1 VELIPNRME
10 MEMSAIFDPIQ
21 SLPRDGATAPN
32 AARWESA
39 GQDASSRIFGDEVS
53 GVSGDQYS
61 TVADYIE
68 AAAAPYV
75 SPDLISRDA
84 LAEIGR
90 VANLLPGAVTDFFG
104 FECPLGVPAPTADFL
119 VCSRASQGGREVLT
133 DQRPGRSL
141 PAKFTQHPVW
151 QQVFAF
157 SREWNDPTSPLFE
170 AVHNIWLEFDM
181 DGEPA
186 SIPVP
191 SLFLGS
197 NLLAR
202 REPER
207 RAPARSLKR
216 MPEHCAWLTDQALP
230 LLLGRP
236 LDRSICRQVA
246 SCVNLLPAGARIF
259 QVGLMLSRAT
269 AVTRLCVRGLASAQ
283 IPEYL
288 EAIGWEGAREEVEA
302 IVDKLVPL
310 VERIDLDIDVGDH
323 VMPKIGLECY
333 PAQDLTK
340 LGAFMNYLISGGLCV
355 EPKADALMR
364 WAGLAHE
371 RVTPQMWPRELL
383 ALSSFLGGR
392 VESAFFRWLHH
403 VKVVHV
409 PDHAPAAKAYLAV
422 HHQWIA
428 PGDLKQMLNRAT
440 REPRNHGRTH

>member
-1 VELIPNRME
+1 
-10 MEMSAIFDPIQ
+10 MSATLDPIQ
-21 SLPRDGATAPN
+21 SLPRGVAAAPS
-32 AARWESA
+32 AARWEPA
-39 GQDASSRIFGDEVS
+39 GQDALSRIFGDEVL
-53 GVSGDQYS
+53 GDQHS
-61 TVADYIE
+61 TLADYIE

-75 SPDLISRDA
+75 SPDLVSRDA

-104 FECPLGVPAPTADFL
+104 FECPLGILAPTADFL

-133 DQRPGRSL
+133 DRRPGRSL
-141 PAKFTQHPVW
+141 PANFNQHPVW

-157 SREWNDPTSPLFE
+157 SREWNDPTSALFE
-170 AVHNIWLEFDM
+170 AVHNIWMEFDM
-181 DGEPA
+181 DGKPT

-197 NLLAR
+197 NLLEPRATAR
-202 REPER
+202 R
-207 RAPARSLKR
+207 LKR

-246 SCVNLLPAGARIF
+246 RCVNVLPAGARIF

-288 EAIGWEGAREEVEA
+288 KAIGWEGARGEVEA
-302 IVDKLVPL
+302 IADKLAPL
-310 VERIDLDIDVGDH
+310 VERIDLDIDVGDR

-340 LGAFMNYLISGGLCV
+340 LLAFMNYLMSGGLCV
-355 EPKADALMR
+355 EPKADGLMR

-371 RVTPQMWPRELL
+371 RVTPQIWPRELL

-409 PDHAPAAKAYLAV
+409 PGHPPAAKAYLAV

-428 PGDLKQMLNRAT
+428 PSDLKQMLSRAT
-440 REPRNHGRTH
+440 SEPRNHGRMH

>member
-1 VELIPNRME
+1 
-10 MEMSAIFDPIQ
+10 MSATFDPIQ
-21 SLPRDGATAPN
+21 SLPRGVANAPD
-32 AARWESA
+32 AARWDSA
-39 GQDASSRIFGDEVS
+39 GQDAFSRIVGDK
-53 GVSGDQYS
+53 GPGDQHS

-84 LAEIGR
+84 LAGICH
-90 VANLLPGAVTDFFG
+90 VANTLPGAVTDFFG
-104 FECPLGVPAPTADFL
+104 FECPLGVLAPTADFL

-133 DQRPGRSL
+133 DQSPGRSL
-141 PAKFTQHPVW
+141 QAKFNQHPVW

-170 AVHNIWLEFDM
+170 AVHNIWMEFDM
-181 DGEPA
+181 DGKPA

-202 REPER
+202 RASSR
-207 RAPARSLKR
+207 RLKR

-236 LDRSICRQVA
+236 LDRSIGCQVA
-246 SCVNLLPAGARIF
+246 CCVNLLPAGARIF
-259 QVGLMLSRAT
+259 QVGLMLSRTT
-269 AVTRLCVRGLASAQ
+269 AVTRLCIRGLASAQ
-283 IPEYL
+283 IPAYL
-288 EAIGWEGAREEVEA
+288 AAIGWEGARGEVEA
-302 IVDKLVPL
+302 IVDKLAPL
-310 VERIDLDIDVGDH
+310 VERIDLDIDVSDR
-323 VMPKIGLECY
+323 VMTKIGLECY

-340 LGAFMNYLISGGLCV
+340 LRAFMNHLISSGLCV
-355 EPKADALMR
+355 EPKADGLMR

-371 RVTPQMWPRELL
+371 RVTPHLWPRDLL
-383 ALSSFLGGR
+383 GLSSFLGGR

-403 VKVVHV
+403 VKVVHM
-409 PDHAPAAKAYLAV
+409 PGHSPAAKAYLAV

-428 PGDLKQMLNRAT
+428 PADLKQMLSRAT
-440 REPRNHGRTH
+440 SEPSNHGRTQ

>member
-1 VELIPNRME
+1 
-10 MEMSAIFDPIQ
+10 MSATFDPIQ
-21 SLPRDGATAPN
+21 SLPRGVATAPS

-39 GQDASSRIFGDEVS
+39 GQDALSRIFGDEVP
-53 GVSGDQYS
+53 GDQHS

-75 SPDLISRDA
+75 SPDLISRDS
-84 LAEIGR
+84 LAEIGH

-104 FECPLGVPAPTADFL
+104 FECPLGVLAPTADFL

-133 DQRPGRSL
+133 DRSPGRSL
-141 PAKFTQHPVW
+141 PANFNQHPVW

-157 SREWNDPTSPLFE
+157 SRAWDDPTSPLFE
-170 AVHNIWLEFDM
+170 AVHNIWMEFDM
-181 DGEPA
+181 DGKPA

-202 REPER
+202 REPAR
-207 RAPARSLKR
+207 RLKR

-246 SCVNLLPAGARIF
+246 CCVNLLPAGARIF

-269 AVTRLCVRGLASAQ
+269 AVTRLCVRGLASVQ

-288 EAIGWEGAREEVEA
+288 EAIGWEGARGEVEA
-302 IVDKLVPL
+302 TVDKLAPL
-310 VERIDLDIDVGDH
+310 VERIDLDIDVGDS

-340 LGAFMNYLISGGLCV
+340 LRAFMNYLMSCGLCV
-355 EPKADALMR
+355 EPKADGLVR

-409 PDHAPAAKAYLAV
+409 PDHPPAAKAYLAV

-428 PGDLKQMLNRAT
+428 PGDLKQMLSRAT
-440 REPRNHGRTH
+440 SEPRDHGRTH